1 MRYTISRLRTADHD
15 LVASIATNRLARSPG
30 HPFYERLNRVLDEA
44 GFDRFVEERCK
55 PFYAAGYG
63 RPSIPPGVYF
73 RMLMVG
79 YFEGIDSQRG
89 IAWRCTDSLALREF
103 LGVGLGDRVPDHS
116 SLSVIR
122 QRLPLDLHEEVFV
135 FVLKVLAQKGVLR
148 GKTIGVDATT
158 LEANAAMKSI
168 VRRDTGESWRE
179 YIRRLA
185 AEEGVED
192 PSDDDARR
200 MDRGRPKK
208 RVSNEDWA
216 SPSDP
221 QSRITKLKDGRTRL
235 GYKAEHVVDLETEA
249 VLAATIYP
257 GDASD
262 GETFVE
268 SLSRSQENVARADS
282 EGFAEEVV
290 TDKGYHKASTL
301 AEVQD
306 YGIRTYIPERN
317 EPTKRRWRDKPREWR
332 EAFFSNR
339 RRVRGP
345 RDDAFSGFERNDS
358 KEASLTSAPPE
369 EHDAPGCAASRRCR
383 SVTSSRSPRRISD
396 CSCVYCSA
404 SGRRGASRGT
414 PLWHLP
420 SCISLRR
427 PFDAFTASSIVSPT
441 TVAPQC
447 MRSRWIDFSS
457 SPLPIRWLLQRAA
470 RKPCQDAEGDH
481 QALARRWLACSW
493 VRAQGTRYSAPRI
506 SRLSRVREIARPCTE
521 DGLRCGCWSWNAVA
535 VRRISRRKTGVVRA
549 PRRVRG

>member
-1 MRYTISRLRTADHD
+1 MALGRREGSEQGMW
-15 LVASIATNRLARSPG
+15 IATNRLARSPG
-30 HPFYERLNRVLDEA
+30 HPFYERLNRVLGEA

-55 PFYAAGYG
+55 PFYAAGQG

-103 LGVGLGDRVPDHS
+103 LGAGLGDRVPDHS
-116 SLSVIR
+116 SLTVIR
-122 QRLPLDLHEEVFV
+122 QRLPLELHEEVFV
-135 FVLKVLAQKGVLR
+135 FVLRVLSEKGILR

-192 PSDDDARR
+192 PTDDDARR
-200 MDRGRPKK
+200 MDRGRKKK

-221 QSRITKLKDGRTRL
+221 EGRITKLKDGRTRL

-268 SLSRSQENVARADS
+268 SISCSQENVARAQS
-282 EGFAEEVV
+282 EAFAEEVV
-290 TDKGYHKASTL
+290 ADKGYHKASEL
-301 AEVQD
+301 AEVQA

-317 EPTKRRWRDKPREWR
+317 ERPQRRWRDKPRAWR

-339 RRVRGP
+339 RRVRRAKGRRLQRLRSERLERTFAHVCGTGRARRTWLRGVENVHKRYLVTLAARNLGLLMRVLFGVGSP
-345 RDDAFSGFERNDS
+345 RSLQGLAAAAWSAVYFVLQAVYRLRITVCRLYTDS
-358 KEASLTSAPPE
+358 CIYFGT
-369 EHDAPGCAASRRCR
+369 AASNGVFRKL
-383 SVTSSRSPRRISD
+383 VLQFVPSS
-396 CSCVYCSA
+396 
-404 SGRRGASRGT
+404 T
-414 PLWHLP
+414 
-420 SCISLRR
+420 
-427 PFDAFTASSIVSPT
+427 
-441 TVAPQC
+441 
-447 MRSRWIDFSS
+447 
-457 SPLPIRWLLQRAA
+457 
-470 RKPCQDAEGDH
+470 
-481 QALARRWLACSW
+481 
-493 VRAQGTRYSAPRI
+493 
-506 SRLSRVREIARPCTE
+506 
-521 DGLRCGCWSWNAVA
+521 GC
-535 VRRISRRKTGVVRA
+535 
-549 PRRVRG
+549 